1 VTRFPCSPDRDRVV
15 VTGPR
20 IENATEGIHSA
31 TGQRHVSDLPNVQ
44 SGRAPPLVPARAPA
58 LLGRTDEVI
67 QMNRREFALLG
78 SAIAGSFVWP
88 SAADAQQGE
97 RVRRIGVLMN
107 VVQDDPG
114 SQADVAAFRQ
124 GLAELGWV
132 EGRNIHIEFRW
143 PGADIER
150 AEAFAREL
158 VGLRPDVLVGRST
171 PTTAALKRETST
183 IPIVF
188 SNVSEPVES
197 GFVENLAR
205 PGGNITGFSNFEG
218 SIGGKWLQLLKEVDP
233 RIIRVA
239 VMYNPQTAPF
249 AGLFLRSVQSAAQT
263 LAVTMVDM
271 PVQSD
276 AAIEAAMT
284 EFARQPGGSLVSI
297 PDSFTREHRDLVIAL
312 AARLRLPALY
322 QNINSTPSGGLI
334 AYAVDTLDLIQRAAG
349 YVDRI
354 LKGAKPGDLPVQQP
368 AKFQLSINLKTA
380 KALGLDLPQILVAR
394 ADEVI
399 E

>member
-1 VTRFPCSPDRDRVV
+1 M
-15 VTGPR
+15 GPR
-20 IENATEGIHSA
+20 RANATEEVHSA
-31 TGQRHVSDLPNVQ
+31 TGQRHGAASDLPTVQ
-44 SGRAPPLVPARAPA
+44 SGPAPPLVPAVAPTP
-58 LLGRTDEVI
+58 LGCTDEVI
-67 QMNRREFALLG
+67 QMNRREFTLFV
-78 SAIAGSFVWP
+78 STIAVSFLWP
-88 SAADAQQGE
+88 PAVRAQQGE
-97 RVRRIGVLMN
+97 RVRRIGVLMS

-114 SQADVAAFRQ
+114 SQADVTAFRQ

-132 EGRNIHIEFRW
+132 EGRNIHMEFRW
-143 PGADIER
+143 PGGDIER
-150 AEAFAREL
+150 AEAFAKEL

-197 GFVENLAR
+197 GFVESLAR
-205 PGGNITGFSNFEG
+205 PGGNITRFSNFEG

-233 RIIRVA
+233 RITRVA

-249 AGLFLRSVQSAAQT
+249 SGLFLRSVQSAAQA

-276 AAIEAAMT
+276 ATIEAAMT
-284 EFARQPGGSLVSI
+284 EFARQPGGGLVSI
-297 PDSFTREHRDLVIAL
+297 PDSFIVQHRDLVIAL

-322 QNINSTPSGGLI
+322 QNINFTPSGGLI

-368 AKFQLSINLKTA
+368 AKFQLSLNLKTA
-380 KALGLDLPQILVAR
+380 KALGLDLPQILIAR